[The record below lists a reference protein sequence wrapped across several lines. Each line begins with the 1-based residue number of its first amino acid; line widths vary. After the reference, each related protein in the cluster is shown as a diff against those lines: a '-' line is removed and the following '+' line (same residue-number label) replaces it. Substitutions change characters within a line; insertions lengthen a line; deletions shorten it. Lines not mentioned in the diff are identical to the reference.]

1 MSANINLGRL
11 YTLLVVWL
19 VLLIAPAA
27 LELLGTFGHFD
38 TMSDVVGPMIGI
50 WIVGYLAQ
58 FGIFMWISRIVNPG
72 ILAWFAA
79 SMLPWAL
86 DWTTPVSPLFTALW
100 VVVAVGFAVD
110 RLARAPRRVA
120 ARARHPRKRRRAP
133 GVSAVHERDH
143 QRRVHQT

>member
-1 MSANINLGRL
+1 MSSKIDLGRL

-19 VLLIAPAA
+19 VLLVAPAV

-38 TMSDVVGPMIGI
+38 TMSDVVGPLIGI

-86 DWTTPVSPLFTALW
+86 DWTTPISPLFTALW
-100 VVVAVGFAVD
+100 VVVAVAFA
-110 RLARAPRRVA
+110 L
-120 ARARHPRKRRRAP
+120 
-133 GVSAVHERDH
+133 
-143 QRRVHQT
+143 